1 VAGTADGDAGLF
13 VEDNGDITS
22 INGTTVEIEGETSTT
37 INSGVGNVNIGNASG
52 TTTIVSPAVMSAG
65 VSVAVASTAT
75 SITLSNT
82 NYIVIGTNGT
92 AITLTLPAAASNAG
106 RMYIIKSAGAGDIT
120 LDATP
125 NAQFIDGR
133 STYTIA
139 GGGNISKT
147 IVSDGTNWYVIGN

>member
-1 VAGTADGDAGLF
+1 
-13 VEDNGDITS
+13 
-22 INGTTVEIEGETSTT
+22 
-37 INSGVGNVNIGNASG
+37 
-52 TTTIVSPAVMSAG
+52 MSAG

-106 RMYIIKSAGAGDIT
+106 RMYIIKSAGAGDVT
-120 LDATP
+120 
-125 NAQFIDGR
+125 IDGNAAETIDGLP
-133 STYTIA
+133 TYTIA